1 MRSRSVLVSCS
12 LVALLFVVPVPR
24 ASASDFAGGSGI
36 GGGSTS
42 ITLYGVAT
50 PSDLNQESAVG
61 YGVGLQWALTPHWA
75 LQLNASRIASGST
88 STAPVSAGVAFHP
101 RAGALRPWFEAGA
114 SYFRFREPDYQ
125 RVIAMSSGGNARDIF
140 PSGSPSV
147 PDISSHAWGGYFGLG
162 ADLAVSSRITFQNGV
177 RLYNWG
183 GRPNTDKGWEGLVEF
198 RSGIGFGF

>member
-1 MRSRSVLVSCS
+1 MRSRPVLVSCA
-12 LVALLFVVPVPR
+12 LAALLFVLPVPR

-75 LQLNASRIASGST
+75 LQLSASHIASGST
-88 STAPVSAGVAFHP
+88 STSPVSAGAVFHP
-101 RAGALRPWFEAGA
+101 RVGTFRPWFEAGA
-114 SYFRFREPDYQ
+114 SYFRFREPALEQ
-125 RVIAMSSGGNARDIF
+125 VIAFSSGGNSRDIL
-140 PSGSPSV
+140 PVGSPV
-147 PDISSHAWGGYFGLG
+147 PEATSHAWGGYLGLG
-162 ADLAVSSRITFQNGV
+162 ADLALSPRFTFQNGV

-183 GRPNTDKGWEGLVEF
+183 GRTSGDKGWEGFVEF
-198 RSGIGFGF
+198 RSGLGFGF